1 MIKKIEELLEEGDII
16 AKIYYTILGGSTQL
30 NIAKDYINDPAIKNE
45 VVMLSKEIERVAKK
59 FLETS
64 KRDN

>member
-1 MIKKIEELLEEGDII
+1 MKRRKID
-16 AKIYYTILGGSTQL
+16 K
-30 NIAKDYINDPAIKNE
+30 KNE